1 MIFRKNRLLLP
12 RSWNQILID
21 RFKKENFIS
30 NKQTSFD
37 FQFLLESKG
46 RGGETWRR
54 RHRANIVSR
63 RKRKEE
69 GENTLVAS
77 SPKESWKKKGSSSA
91 DNTRLS
97 LQPVNGR
104 VFPRMDPMGGCH
116 GTQRSRFELCF
127 IPRSTLEN
135 CQQAC
140 NDPRTKDAPTNR
152 LIPIS
157 EISANLGYH
166 FGFADFFS

>member
-104 VFPRMDPMGGCH
+104 VFPAWTPWVAAMVPRGLVSSYALYRDPPSKTANKLVTIREPRM
-116 GTQRSRFELCF
+116 L
-127 IPRSTLEN
+127 PR
-135 CQQAC
+135 
-140 NDPRTKDAPTNR
+140 
-152 LIPIS
+152 I
-157 EISANLGYH
+157 G
-166 FGFADFFS
+166 